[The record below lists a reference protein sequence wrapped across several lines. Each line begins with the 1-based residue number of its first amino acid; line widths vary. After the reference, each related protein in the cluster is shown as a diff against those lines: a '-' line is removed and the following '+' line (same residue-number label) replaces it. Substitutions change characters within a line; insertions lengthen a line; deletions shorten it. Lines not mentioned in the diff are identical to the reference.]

1 MSGLAAPLS
10 NQQIAGYVRQAGFPE
25 ELVPRMVAIANAESG
40 RIPNNRNPNAATGD
54 NSYGLFQI
62 NMLGA
67 MGPERRAQF
76 GIQSNEQ
83 LYDPLTNA
91 KAAKAIYDQQ
101 GLDAWSV
108 HRSGAADK
116 FMPVD
121 LSKGPEYRPNQT
133 PPMVPDNPAGFSDRT
148 GNITIN
154 NYYGDGTETKQKQ
167 EKSFAQQYVN
177 SIISGQ
183 GRKSLGQQLVQS
195 LMNPG
200 GGFSGKLNPMSTLD
214 PRKVL
219 SLFSR

>member
-10 NQQIAGYVRQAGFPE
+10 NQQIAGYVKQAGFPE

-219 SLFSR
+219 SLFS

>member
-1 MSGLAAPLS
+1 MSRLAAPLS
-10 NQQIAGYVRQAGFPE
+10 NQQIASYVRQAGFPE

-116 FMPVD
+116 FMPGD
-121 LSKGPEYRPNQT
+121 LPKGSEDRPNQT
-133 PPMVPDNPAGFSDRT
+133 PPIIPDNPAGFSDRT

-167 EKSFAQQYVN
+167 EKSFAQQYID
-177 SIISGQ
+177 SIISGK

-214 PRKVL
+214 PRKIL
-219 SLFSR
+219 SLFS

>member
-1 MSGLAAPLS
+1 MSRLAAPLS
-10 NQQIAGYVRQAGFPE
+10 NQQIASYVRQAGFPE
-25 ELVPRMVAIANAESG
+25 ELVPRMVAIANAESS
-40 RIPNNRNPNAATGD
+40 RIPNNRNFKGSD
-54 NSYGLFQI
+54 LSYGLFQI
-62 NMLGA
+62 NMLGD

-101 GLDAWSV
+101 GLGAWSV

-116 FMPVD
+116 FMPRD
-121 LSKGPEYRPNQT
+121 LSKGSEDRPNQT
-133 PPMVPDNPAGFSDRT
+133 PPIIPDDPAGFSDRT

-167 EKSFAQQYVN
+167 EKSFAQQYID
-177 SIISGQ
+177 SIISGK

-200 GGFSGKLNPMSTLD
+200 GGYSGKLNPMATLD

-219 SLFSR
+219 SLFS

>member
-1 MSGLAAPLS
+1 MSRLAAPLS
-10 NQQIAGYVRQAGFPE
+10 NQQIASYVRQAGFPE
-25 ELVPRMVAIANAESG
+25 ELVPRMVAIANAESS
-40 RIPNNRNPNAATGD
+40 RIPNNRNFKGSD
-54 NSYGLFQI
+54 LSYGLFQI
-62 NMLGA
+62 NMLGD

-101 GLDAWSV
+101 GLGAWSV

-116 FMPVD
+116 FMPRD
-121 LSKGPEYRPNQT
+121 LSKGSEDRPNQT
-133 PPMVPDNPAGFSDRT
+133 PPIIPDDPAGFSDRT

-167 EKSFAQQYVN
+167 EKSFAQQYID
-177 SIISGQ
+177 SIISGK
-183 GRKSLGQQLVQS
+183 GRKNLGQQLVQS

-219 SLFSR
+219 SLFS

>member
-219 SLFSR
+219 SLFS

>member
-1 MSGLAAPLS
+1 MSRLAAPLS
-10 NQQIAGYVRQAGFPE
+10 NQQIASYVRQAGFPE

-101 GLDAWSV
+101 GLDAWTV
-108 HRSGAADK
+108 HRSGAADQY
-116 FMPVD
+116 MPGD
-121 LSKGPEYRPNQT
+121 LPKGSEDRPNQT
-133 PPMVPDNPAGFSDRT
+133 PPIIPDDPAGFSNRT

-167 EKSFAQQYVN
+167 EKNFAQQYID
-177 SIISGQ
+177 SIISGK

-200 GGFSGKLNPMSTLD
+200 GGYGGKLNPMTTLD
-214 PRKVL
+214 PRQVL
-219 SLFSR
+219 SLFN

>member
-1 MSGLAAPLS
+1 MSRLAAPLS
-10 NQQIAGYVRQAGFPE
+10 NQQIASYVRQAGFPE
-25 ELVPRMVAIANAESG
+25 ELVPRMVAIANAESS
-40 RIPNNRNPNAATGD
+40 RIPNNRNFKGSD
-54 NSYGLFQI
+54 LSYGLFQI
-62 NMLGA
+62 NMLGD

-101 GLDAWSV
+101 GLNAWSV

-116 FMPVD
+116 FMPGD
-121 LSKGPEYRPNQT
+121 LPKGSEDRPNQT
-133 PPMVPDNPAGFSDRT
+133 PPMIPDNPAGFSNGT

-167 EKSFAQQYVN
+167 EKSFAQQYID
-177 SIISGQ
+177 SIISGK

-200 GGFSGKLNPMSTLD
+200 GGFSGKLNPMGTLD

-219 SLFSR
+219 SLFS